1 MSLLNVSALVAGQL
15 VAVIGVDNHHA
26 IAFRHFAREFAR
38 HHFAVSLLFC
48 HHLFS
53 DFLEVTGQRILPSR
67 ERLESVFYEFALVK
81 SAIEGASCFA

>member
-1 MSLLNVSALVAGQL
+1 MSLLNMSALVAGQL
-15 VAVIGVDNHHA
+15 VAVIGVDDHHA
-26 IAFRHFAREFAR
+26 VAFRHFAREFAR

-67 ERLESVFYEFALVK
+67 ERLETVCNELALVE
-81 SAIEGASCFA
+81 AAVERARGLA